1 MLTSALMLLMLWM
14 LLLFMFLHAVLLL
27 PLEVLLPEG
36 VDTVNH
42 DLDELNLGVSKTMLV
57 GDVVGVA
64 SLSAGLSPGS
74 TGLDSELLASGL
86 QLVNSLLGPSGKV
99 DVHGGAHASSK
110 IGGAGVDVAVLLIQ
124 TEVLA
129 NLSLDAVADSLDSS
143 GETTEDSLDI
153 ATLLHGDD
161 AELILLVDPDK
172 EGLGIVVVD
181 TAALGPVALHAGN
194 SQVAITGHEEEV
206 IVDQLLAD
214 LLVHAGE
221 RVVGAGEVTGHLGES
236 LGDNLLNT
244 DALLLGD
251 SGGETESINGTTD
264 ANTGGVDGDIGVD
277 VSLNL
282 LNIHVRGVLGIG
294 GDSMVLLD
302 DSIKDIGEI
311 LVGIPVTGVDAA
323 VLVVELN
330 SAGNGLGEGEA
341 GGLGDDVLVFVP
353 SLLGH
358 VLGHQRVGGLDVG
371 EFARH
376 GCFGL

>member
-1 MLTSALMLLMLWM
+1 MLTSALMLLMLLM

-74 TGLDSELLASGL
+74 TGLDGELLASGL

-181 TAALGPVALHAGN
+181 AAALGPVALHAGN
-194 SQVAITGHEEEV
+194 SQVAITRHEEEV
-206 IVDQLLAD
+206 VVDQLLAD
-214 LLVHAGE
+214 LLVHASEG
-221 RVVGAGEVTGHLGES
+221 VVGAGEVTGHLGES

-251 SGGETESINGTTD
+251 SGGETESIDGTTD

-358 VLGHQRVGGLDVG
+358 VLGHQRVGGLDGG
-371 EFARH
+371 ELARH

>member
-1 MLTSALMLLMLWM
+1 
-14 LLLFMFLHAVLLL
+14 MFLHAVLLL
-27 PLEVLLPEG
+27 QLQVLLPES
-36 VDTVNH
+36 VDAVDH
-42 DLDELNLGVSKTMLV
+42 DLGQLDLGVAEAVLV

-74 TGLDSELLASGL
+74 TGLGGELLASGL
-86 QLVNSLLGPSGKV
+86 QLVNSFFRPSGKV
-99 DVHGGAHASSK
+99 DVHRGAHAGSK
-110 IGGAGVDVAVLLIQ
+110 IGWAGVDIAVFVVQ
-124 TEVLA
+124 HKVFA
-129 NLSLDAVADSLDSS
+129 RRGLDRITDGLDSS
-143 GETTEDSLDI
+143 GESTEDTLDI

-161 AELILLVDPDK
+161 AELILLVDPDE
-172 EGLGIVVVD
+172 EGLGLVVVD
-181 TAALGPVALHAGN
+181 AAALGPVALHAGN
-194 SQVAITGHEEEV
+194 SQVAIAGDEEEV
-206 IVDQLLAD
+206 VVDQLLAD

-221 RVVGAGEVTGHLGES
+221 GVVGAGEVTGHLGES
-236 LGDNLLNT
+236 LGDNLLNS

-251 SGGETESINGTTD
+251 SGGETESIDGTTN

-282 LNIHVRGVLGIG
+282 LNIHVRGVPGIG

-358 VLGHQRVGGLDVG
+358 VLGHQRVGGLDG
-371 EFARH
+371 WEFARH

>member
-1 MLTSALMLLMLWM
+1 MLTSALMLLM

-74 TGLDSELLASGL
+74 TGLDGELLASGL

-194 SQVAITGHEEEV
+194 SQVAITRHEEEV

-221 RVVGAGEVTGHLGES
+221 GVVGAGEVTGHLGES

-251 SGGETESINGTTD
+251 SGGETESIDGTTD

-358 VLGHQRVGGLDVG
+358 VLGHQRVGGLDGG

>member
-1 MLTSALMLLMLWM
+1 MLTSALMLLM

-74 TGLDSELLASGL
+74 TGLDGELLASGL

-99 DVHGGAHASSK
+99 DVHGSAHAGSK

-129 NLSLDAVADSLDSS
+129 NLSLDAVADSLDAS

-161 AELILLVDPDK
+161 AELILLVDPDE

-181 TAALGPVALHAGN
+181 ATALGPVALHAGN
-194 SQVAITGHEEEV
+194 SQVAIAGDEEEV
-206 IVDQLLAD
+206 VVDQLLAD

-221 RVVGAGEVTGHLGES
+221 GVVGAGEVTGHLGES
-236 LGDNLLNT
+236 LGDDLLNT

-251 SGGETESINGTTD
+251 SGGETESIDGTTD

-277 VSLNL
+277 VSLHL
-282 LNIHVRGVLGIG
+282 LNIHVGGVPGIG

-302 DSIKDIGEI
+302 DSIKDVGEI
-311 LVGIPVTGVDAA
+311 LVGVPVTGVDAA

-330 SAGNGLGEGEA
+330 SAGDGLGEGES
-341 GGLGDDVLVFVP
+341 GSLGDDVLIFVP
-353 SLLGH
+353 SFLGH
-358 VLGHQRVGGLDVG
+358 VLGHQGVGGLDDR

>member
-1 MLTSALMLLMLWM
+1 MLTSALMLLMLLM

-57 GDVVGVA
+57 GDVIGVA

-74 TGLDSELLASGL
+74 TGLDGELLASGL

-161 AELILLVDPDK
+161 AELILLVDPDE

-181 TAALGPVALHAGN
+181 AAALGPVALHAGN
-194 SQVAITGHEEEV
+194 SQVAITRHEEEV

-251 SGGETESINGTTD
+251 SGGETESIDGTTD

-358 VLGHQRVGGLDVG
+358 VLGHQRVGGLDGG

>member
-1 MLTSALMLLMLWM
+1 MLTSALMLLM

-74 TGLDSELLASGL
+74 TGLDGELLASGL

-99 DVHGGAHASSK
+99 DVHGGAHAGSK

-161 AELILLVDPDK
+161 AELILLVDPDE

-181 TAALGPVALHAGN
+181 AAALGPVALHAGN

-214 LLVHAGE
+214 LLVHASEG
-221 RVVGAGEVTGHLGES
+221 VVGAGEVTGHLGES

-251 SGGETESINGTTD
+251 SGGETESIDGTTD

-341 GGLGDDVLVFVP
+341 RGGGDNAREFIP
-353 SLLGH
+353 SLLGD
-358 VLGHQRVGGLDVG
+358 VLGDQAVLRLDVG
-371 EFARH
+371 EGSHFVFYLSR
-376 GCFGL
+376 

>member
-1 MLTSALMLLMLWM
+1 MLTSALMLLM

-42 DLDELNLGVSKTMLV
+42 DLDQLNLGVSKTMLV

-64 SLSAGLSPGS
+64 SLSAGFSPGS
-74 TGLDSELLASGL
+74 TGLDGELLASGL
-86 QLVNSLLGPSGKV
+86 QLVNSLLGPPGKV
-99 DVHGGAHASSK
+99 DVHGSAHAGSK

-129 NLSLDAVADSLDSS
+129 NLSLDAVADGLDSS

-153 ATLLHGDD
+153 ATRLHGDD
-161 AELILLVDPDK
+161 AELILLVDPDE

-181 TAALGPVALHAGN
+181 AAALGPVALHAGN
-194 SQVAITGHEEEV
+194 SQVAIAGHEEEV
-206 IVDQLLAD
+206 VVDQLLTD

-221 RVVGAGEVTGHLGES
+221 GVVGAGEVTGHLGES

-251 SGGETESINGTTD
+251 SGGEAESIDGTTD

-282 LNIHVRGVLGIG
+282 LNIHVRGVPGIG

-358 VLGHQRVGGLDVG
+358 VLGHQRVGGLDVW

>member
-1 MLTSALMLLMLWM
+1 MLTSALMLLMLLM

-57 GDVVGVA
+57 GDVIGVA

-74 TGLDSELLASGL
+74 TGLDGELLASGL

-358 VLGHQRVGGLDVG
+358 VLGHQRVGGLDGG

>member
-1 MLTSALMLLMLWM
+1 MLTSALMLLM

-42 DLDELNLGVSKTMLV
+42 DLDQLNLGVSKTMLV

-74 TGLDSELLASGL
+74 TGLDGELLASGL

-194 SQVAITGHEEEV
+194 SQVAITRHEEEV
-206 IVDQLLAD
+206 VVDQLLAD

-221 RVVGAGEVTGHLGES
+221 GVVGAGEVTGHLGES

-251 SGGETESINGTTD
+251 SGGETESIDGTTD

-358 VLGHQRVGGLDVG
+358 VLGHQRVGGLDGG

>member
-57 GDVVGVA
+57 GDVIGVA

-74 TGLDSELLASGL
+74 TGLDGELLASGL

-251 SGGETESINGTTD
+251 SGGETESIDGTTD

-341 GGLGDDVLVFVP
+341 GGLGGDVLHFIP
-353 SLLGH
+353 SLLGD
-358 VLGHQRVGGLDVG
+358 VLGHQRVGGLDG
-371 EFARH
+371 GKFSRH
-376 GCFGL
+376 GCT